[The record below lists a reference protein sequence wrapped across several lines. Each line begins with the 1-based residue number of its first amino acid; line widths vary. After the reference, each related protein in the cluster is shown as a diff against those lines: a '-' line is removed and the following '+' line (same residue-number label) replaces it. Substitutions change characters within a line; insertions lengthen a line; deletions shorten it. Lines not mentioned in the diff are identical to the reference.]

1 MTWQYQAQPFTN
13 APEEY
18 QGFVYLITNTSNG
31 RKYIGKKNL
40 WSILK
45 RKPLKGKSNRRH
57 SRIETDWQGYYG
69 SSKTLS
75 ADIEKLEP
83 HTITREILHLCANKT
98 EMAYWETKL
107 QFDLNVLYDD
117 SYYNEFISCRIN
129 ASGLKRLTNSV

>member
-1 MTWQYQAQPFTN
+1 MTWQYQGNPFTN

-18 QGFVYLITNTSNG
+18 QGFVYCITNTSNG

-69 SSKTLS
+69 SSKTLTQ
-75 ADIEKLEP
+75 DIEKLEP
-83 HTITREILHLCANKT
+83 HTITREILRLCANKT

-107 QFDLNVLYDD
+107 QFDLNVLMD
-117 SYYNEFISCRIN
+117 SQYYNEFISCRIN
-129 ASGLKRLTNSV
+129 STGLRSLC

>member
-1 MTWQYQAQPFTN
+1 MTWMYQAQPFTT

-18 QGFVYLITNTSNG
+18 QGFVYCITNTSTG
-31 RKYIGKKNL
+31 MKYIGKKNL

-45 RKPLKGKSNRRH
+45 RKPLKGKSNKRH
-57 SRIETDWQGYYG
+57 SRIETDWQRYYG

-98 EMAYWETKL
+98 MMAYWETKL

-117 SYYNEFISCRIN
+117 TYYNEFISCRIN
-129 ASGLKRLTNSV
+129 ASGVK

>member
-1 MTWQYQAQPFTN
+1 MTWMYQGQPFTT

-18 QGFVYLITNTSNG
+18 QGFVYCITNTSTG
-31 RKYIGKKNL
+31 MKYIGKKNL

-57 SRIETDWQGYYG
+57 SRVETDWQGYYG

-83 HTITREILHLCANKT
+83 HTITREILHLCANKNQMT
-98 EMAYWETKL
+98 YWEMKL
-107 QFDLNVLYDD
+107 QFDHNVLLDD
-117 SYYNEFISCRIN
+117 TYYNGYI
-129 ASGLKRLTNSV
+129 GGRLTAKGL